1 MVKKNSSPSVALGE
15 EVFPKKKRTA
25 PTVSNLPRVLGRHS
39 GKASPSV
46 RFLALG
52 EDLFLVRGVPGGSSP
67 SVALREGLPECFCP
81 FPECQHLAL
90 GEANISREK
99 NDFLFG
105 TGSK

>member
-1 MVKKNSSPSVALGE
+1 M
-15 EVFPKKKRTA
+15 
-25 PTVSNLPRVLGRHS
+25 
-39 GKASPSV
+39 
-46 RFLALG
+46 
-52 EDLFLVRGVPGGSSP
+52 
-67 SVALREGLPECFCP
+67 EGLPECFCP